1 MCWKL
6 TSVINQQWFTVQ
18 QAATYRGMSRRSID
32 RAILL
37 KKGGI
42 ANDEM
47 EIKLVGN
54 QWRIK
59 RSSLDNIE
67 QIITNGRHCCTLS
80 SSLA

>member
-1 MCWKL
+1 ME
-6 TSVINQQWFTVQ
+6 TNQQWLTVQ
-18 QAATYRGMSRRSID
+18 QAATYMGMSRRSFD

-67 QIITNGRHCCTLS
+67 QIITDGRHCCILS

>member
-1 MCWKL
+1 
-6 TSVINQQWFTVQ
+6 VINQQWLTVS
-18 QAATYRGMSRRSID
+18 QAATYMGISRRSID

-37 KKGGI
+37 KKGGV
-42 ANDEM
+42 ANHMM
-47 EIKLVGN
+47 EIKMVGN
-54 QWRIK
+54 QWRVK

>member
-1 MCWKL
+1 
-6 TSVINQQWFTVQ
+6 VINQQWFTVQ
-18 QAATYRGMSRRSID
+18 QAATYMGMSRRSID

-42 ANDEM
+42 ANHEM
-47 EIKLVGN
+47 EIKMVGN